1 MFLITCP
8 LRSRAVNIPIPTSH
22 PTLVLCSALCY
33 DPSEPQMSSL
43 QEPWEGFK
51 IPILLMKIKAQKDE
65 IKVPQ
70 MWQNQRP
77 SLNQSCFKATVYRIF
92 TTTDVKTVSLERII
106 IES

>member
-1 MFLITCP
+1 MLSAL
-8 LRSRAVNIPIPTSH
+8 LRSFGT
-22 PTLVLCSALCY
+22 Y
-33 DPSEPQMSSL
+33 QMSSL

-77 SLNQSCFKATVYRIF
+77 SLNQSCFKATVYTVF

-106 IES
+106 IIIES